1 MRTPPTSEDLTA
13 AKMLIVDI
21 KMKYDTG
28 IEGCPTSAEQL
39 YGFMMAPPNGMGYP
53 AQFGALKGLRGKYF
67 AYDAAIDHCYGFY
80 TFVDDASLKE
90 YMASDLF
97 TKQGEPPHIEDL
109 TYTVHE
115 VLPGSERSMDL
126 GKWTGK

>member
-1 MRTPPTSEDLTA
+1 
-13 AKMLIVDI
+13 
-21 KMKYDTG
+21 
-28 IEGCPTSAEQL
+28 
-39 YGFMMAPPNGMGYP
+39 MGYP
-53 AQFGALKGLRGKYF
+53 AQFGDLKGLRGKYF
-67 AYDAAIDHCYGFY
+67 AYDPAIDHCYGFY